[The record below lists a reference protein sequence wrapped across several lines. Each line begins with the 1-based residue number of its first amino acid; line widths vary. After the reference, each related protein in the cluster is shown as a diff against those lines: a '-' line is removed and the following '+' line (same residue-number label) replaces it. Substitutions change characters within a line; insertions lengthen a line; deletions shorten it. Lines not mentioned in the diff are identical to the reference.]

1 MRNLLLPLLLASA
14 SLAACSSLPPGP
26 APTAAETSKLPVV
39 TLGQPL
45 PSGDAYV
52 LYFPAGT
59 PLPIRSVVDGSAFTR
74 GAESTLHI
82 VLKRGIYG
90 YRQYA
95 SLDGQHWM
103 PWDQMLKTQFQMH
116 IPAKDGKD
124 AAVLHLQMD
133 ALNPPAP

>member
-1 MRNLLLPLLLASA
+1 MRHLLLPLVLASA
-14 SLAACSSLPPGP
+14 TLAACSTLPGGP
-26 APTAAETSKLPVV
+26 APTAAETAKLPVV
-39 TLGQPL
+39 NVGQPL

-59 PLPIRSVVDGSAFTR
+59 PLPIRTVVDGSAFAQT
-74 GAESTLHI
+74 GESTLHV
-82 VLKRGIYG
+82 VLKHGIYG

-95 SLDGQHWM
+95 SLDGRHWI
-103 PWDQMLKTQFQMH
+103 PWSQMLKTQVQLH
-116 IPAKDGKD
+116 IPGKNGKD

>member
-1 MRNLLLPLLLASA
+1 MRHLLLTLVLASA
-14 SLAACSSLPPGP
+14 TLAACSTLPGGP
-26 APTAAETSKLPVV
+26 APTATETAKLPVINV
-39 TLGQPL
+39 GQPL

-59 PLPIRSVVDGSAFTR
+59 PLPIRTVVDGSAFAQS
-74 GAESTLHI
+74 GESTLHV
-82 VLKRGIYG
+82 VLKHGVYG

-95 SLDGQHWM
+95 SLDGQHWI
-103 PWDQMLKTQFQMH
+103 PWNQMLKTQFQLH
-116 IPAKDGKD
+116 IPGKDGKD